1 MTAAIA
7 ALPRRS
13 PPDPRLLQRSLVLAV
28 LLHVWL
34 VLMFGNTTGTALPGQ
49 GVWGS
54 LSVRLAGR
62 SGSQADAPPSPDAGG
77 APGAQARPTADTR
90 PQRANPGAQADGD
103 TRTATLPLP
112 EGFKPVEREALSPP
126 PPRSTPPLAAPTEL
140 PAPVGRLDTRAET
153 TLTPLAP
160 AASLRSAERRPELP
174 VQPADLPAPV
184 QRLEAAPA
192 TVADLLRPSDLR
204 ATTTPTTLA
213 PPSAELPTPVRRLEA
228 AVPSGSTATLPR
240 ATDLRTQAPTASV
253 SDAAPSQALPTPVQ
267 RLEAP
272 SADSGGVSRLSQSR
286 ELQRPTPGTAT
297 ALPGAPDLPTPVN
310 RLEAAEAGT
319 GVAPLQPSQN
329 PRASLS
335 TPAAGGLNEL
345 TSSLPGQVNAP
356 AGPAQGDPSAPP
368 LAGVS
373 TGRSDGPR
381 AGADMAA
388 APAPAASGATR
399 APLNLSMPRG
409 DMTARRSPGLVE
421 LLPPPPERKGKL
433 EQAIEETAN
442 KDCRKAYSNA
452 GILAVVPLAIDAARG
467 KGCKW

>member
-1 MTAAIA
+1 MTAIA
-7 ALPRRS
+7 LHRRS
-13 PPDPRLLQRSLVLAV
+13 PPDPRLLQRSLLLAV

-54 LSVRLAGR
+54 LSVRLSAR
-62 SGSQADAPPSPDAGG
+62 SGSQADAPPSPNAGG
-77 APGAQARPTADTR
+77 APGTPTRPAPDSR
-90 PQRANPGAQADGD
+90 PQRATPDAQADGE

-112 EGFKPVEREALSPP
+112 EGFKPVERETLSPP
-126 PPRSTPPLAAPTEL
+126 SPRSAPPVTTPAEL
-140 PAPVGRLDTRAET
+140 PAAVGRLDTRPDTA
-153 TLTPLAP
+153 LTPLAP
-160 AASLRSAERRPELP
+160 AAALRSAERRPEVP
-174 VQPADLPAPV
+174 PQPADLPAPV

-192 TVADLLRPSDLR
+192 TVADLVRPSDLR
-204 ATTTPTTLA
+204 PAAATPALA
-213 PPSAELPTPVRRLEA
+213 PPSTELPTPVRRLEA
-228 AVPSGSTATLPR
+228 PSAGTATATLPR
-240 ATDLRTQAPTASV
+240 ATELRTQAPTASV
-253 SDAAPSQALPTPVQ
+253 SDATPTQALPTPVQ

-272 SADSGGVSRLSQSR
+272 SADAGGVSRLSSPR
-286 ELQRPTPGTAT
+286 ELQRPAPGAAT
-297 ALPGAPDLPTPVN
+297 ALSGTPDLPTPVT
-310 RLEAAEAGT
+310 RLEAADAGA
-319 GVAPLQPSQN
+319 GVAPLQPAQN

-335 TPAAGGLNEL
+335 TPAAGGLDDL
-345 TSSLPGQVNAP
+345 ASSLPGQVSAP

-388 APAPAASGATR
+388 APTPPASGATR

-409 DMTARRSPGLVE
+409 DMSSRRSPGLVE

-433 EQAIEETAN
+433 EQAIEDTAN